1 MNRLILISAVCM
13 QFGWIFGAPNP
24 EGVGAYAYQDSD
36 GNRVELIY
44 PIAHVQPLPP
54 LKPLPPLRPLWF
66 HPLRIT
72 PSLPLL
78 RPLRPLQPLRPLH
91 LPLFHPLQLL
101 AFNPLQILPPPPSFE
116 SRTIRPISSLPPLQP
131 LRPLLPLKPL
141 YSLPSPIQ
149 PLQVSPFHS
158 WNLFPSVQYRTVA
171 PLKLLQ
177 PLRSLSSLSL
187 LQLLSSLLGYRPQQ
201 DPLSPLFPHLPLRPL
216 PLQPLPSLFP
226 YQPLQVSP
234 FYPWSSFRPLLPLQP
249 SLIPLN
255 TEFPFNGGFSNFG
268 MPNFGPQ
275 NYGQYGP
282 NSAYA
287 SGSVMPGYS
296 HQVAAVNPGNPNQP
310 NVDIKNRFGED
321 GKGGNGYMSVSSSS
335 YATSSNVNGQEQA
348 HRGAETVVNNNG
360 VVHRYK
366 VES

>member
-36 GNRVELIY
+36 GNR
-44 PIAHVQPLPP
+44 
-54 LKPLPPLRPLWF
+54 
-66 HPLRIT
+66 
-72 PSLPLL
+72 
-78 RPLRPLQPLRPLH
+78 
-91 LPLFHPLQLL
+91 
-101 AFNPLQILPPPPSFE
+101 
-116 SRTIRPISSLPPLQP
+116 
-131 LRPLLPLKPL
+131 
-141 YSLPSPIQ
+141 
-149 PLQVSPFHS
+149 
-158 WNLFPSVQYRTVA
+158 
-171 PLKLLQ
+171 
-177 PLRSLSSLSL
+177 
-187 LQLLSSLLGYRPQQ
+187 
-201 DPLSPLFPHLPLRPL
+201 
-216 PLQPLPSLFP
+216 
-226 YQPLQVSP
+226 
-234 FYPWSSFRPLLPLQP
+234 
-249 SLIPLN
+249 
-255 TEFPFNGGFSNFG
+255 FPFNGGFSNFG

>member
-36 GNRVELIY
+36 GNRY
-44 PIAHVQPLPP
+44 GGTYG
-54 LKPLPPLRPLWF
+54 LRDD
-66 HPLRIT
+66 
-72 PSLPLL
+72 
-78 RPLRPLQPLRPLH
+78 
-91 LPLFHPLQLL
+91 QLNHGN
-101 AFNPLQILPPPPSFE
+101 FNPVPFGPDFDDFFPEYFRNFENILQ
-116 SRTIRPISSLPPLQP
+116 
-131 LRPLLPLKPL
+131 
-141 YSLPSPIQ
+141 
-149 PLQVSPFHS
+149 
-158 WNLFPSVQYRTVA
+158 
-171 PLKLLQ
+171 
-177 PLRSLSSLSL
+177 
-187 LQLLSSLLGYRPQQ
+187 
-201 DPLSPLFPHLPLRPL
+201 
-216 PLQPLPSLFP
+216 
-226 YQPLQVSP
+226 
-234 FYPWSSFRPLLPLQP
+234 
-249 SLIPLN
+249 
-255 TEFPFNGGFSNFG
+255 EFPFNGGFSNFG